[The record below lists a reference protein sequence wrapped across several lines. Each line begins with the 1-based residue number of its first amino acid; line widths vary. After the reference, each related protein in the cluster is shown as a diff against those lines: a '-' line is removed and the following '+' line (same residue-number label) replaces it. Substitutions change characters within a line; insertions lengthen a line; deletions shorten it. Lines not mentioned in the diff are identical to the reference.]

1 MPNKLQAYAE
11 QAERTARQI
20 TGSHLAW
27 TAFLTTAARL
37 YKYPYNEQLM
47 IYMQRPE
54 ATACA
59 EYDFWNEKMGRYVRR
74 GSTGIAL
81 IDATGYKPRLKYV
94 FDVSDTGGKEN
105 ARRVNLW
112 ELKDAHT
119 DSVSAMLERN
129 YGVSGK
135 NGLAEQFESV
145 ASQLAAEYWRDH
157 SRDIL
162 GIVADSYL
170 EEYDDYNIEVAF
182 KNAAAVSITYS
193 LMSRCGMQPED
204 HFEHEDFFSI
214 FDFNTPRTLAAL
226 GTAVSE
232 INEQVLRQ
240 IEVTIRNYE
249 REHSAERTAE
259 HGEQPDLHDERRL
272 HDSRPEDRS
281 AGAAPRQVRADA
293 PEVPEGASAH
303 SLEPDDLGGDPVPAP
318 AGDRAGSAEPL
329 RADDAGAGIGGG
341 SDGGAESPR
350 PNEMGGPDERLQGAG
365 GGSDSRGA
373 DLRITEHP
381 ARGGQLSFF
390 PTEAEQITAI
400 EEAESVAQTPFAFS
414 ASQEQLD
421 HVLRL
426 GGNADDTRMVIAA
439 AFQKQK
445 SVEDIAAL
453 LQNTFHGGNGFK
465 TPEGELS
472 VWYAVD
478 GIHIAPGRSA
488 EYVRSAQVIAW
499 QDAAAHISQLMDS
512 GAYASNVEL
521 AEAGQH
527 ERMQL
532 AQALWYLKHDLSDEA
547 REQGY
552 LSCMDTLRGGGFP
565 DETARLAERLTDSS
579 FRDTLSGEFAQ
590 FYAAH
595 EQDRSLL
602 RFHYHKLENIWQ
614 SLRDLSLPRREYSSE
629 MTAVPELGRFIT
641 EDEIDHALDRGS
653 GVEGGKGR
661 IYEYFTADHTGKEKA
676 AFLKDEYGIGGRS
689 HAVSG
694 ASHSDESHDS
704 RGIVLKKAGCANVEL
719 SWTKVAARI
728 DSLIQKDRFLSPREK
743 ERYAQLQREK
753 EAERELPTQAQ
764 NDYNSIKEAHP
775 DDIVLFQVGDFF
787 EMYGEDAK
795 QAAELL
801 ALNLTT
807 RAIPGAGRVEMCGVP
822 AHNLEM
828 YVERLRDKYDVTI
841 AEAPDFRGERHIYTL
856 RSIDHEA
863 EAAINAYEAEFGADG
878 TRVFRDPAAEQVQPT
893 VQERLEHYR
902 PVVMAA
908 VSEDTAYRNACGH
921 SDRENAEIECNAAVR
936 RAVLNSKDM
945 ELIRLFSDIPEFR
958 NHLHQEVFEGTYER
972 LHDLLRPLSQDDID
986 DALRAWNGNIGSK
999 HAVVRYM
1006 EQHGR
1011 EKETAAWLAREY
1023 GGKEG
1028 NNLFIVRAGS
1038 PETAELTW
1046 SKVQR
1051 RIAQLIRED
1060 KFFTEQE
1067 KSVLEQNRNYLILD
1081 RLRADCEYFLGA
1093 GNRAEKHLWAGSV
1106 YAQIVKMRELY
1117 DALPQKPEWLTK
1129 EMIDDYADR
1138 MAPQYQVVV
1147 YHHFENGFDEK
1158 RDYQTLE
1165 EAEKAAQGYVD
1176 GTMESDG
1183 FAYDGAAIYD
1193 QQARKYLRIYG
1204 DYPDEQAHAEVA
1216 GREPTA
1222 ETIIPAD
1229 RFHVVSLDRGFR
1241 TLYAVWD
1248 DETHGYYVD
1257 ADGVTEE
1264 FTSEWQAEAYRLE
1277 LQGQAEQALIERAKG
1292 LISDFCQSEYGSE
1305 TDFSD
1310 PAKIGVAYTT
1320 ITDDEI
1326 PVQVNIDLVNY
1337 RLERYL
1343 DDEHLET
1350 RQYGSLQELISN
1362 ELENLDFSDL
1372 IHVSDED
1379 VEQHRRHAPEEAV
1392 AEAPETAP
1400 APQREPF
1407 PYSVG
1412 DTVYL
1417 ENGKPYIIENVGVFD
1432 ITLSDPTLF
1441 YPISRAESRESF
1453 ARLMERYPQPEQAPA
1468 ENTSVPEKEPK
1479 PAYTEETVA
1488 VYPGDKNNLPY
1499 DVEIRTLRFDEPE
1512 HDPPAPQRPPAEN
1525 FRIMDDDLGKGG
1537 AKEKF
1542 WRNIKAI
1549 ATLKQI
1555 ESENR
1560 NATPEEQHILSQ
1572 YVGWGGLADA
1582 FDPEKA
1588 GWRAEYDELKGVLTP
1603 EEYAAARA
1611 STLNAHYTSPTV
1623 IRAIYDA
1630 VENMGFRTGNILE
1643 PSMGVGNFFGML
1655 PESMKSSR
1663 LYGVE
1668 LDSITGRIA
1677 RQLYPKADI
1686 TVAGFETTDRK
1697 DFFDLAVGNV
1707 PFGQYQVNDRAYN
1720 RLGFSIHNYFFAKA
1734 LDQVRPGGVVA
1745 FVTSRYTMD
1754 AKDSAARKYIAQ
1766 RADLLG
1772 AIRLPNNAFKANAG
1786 TDVVSDII
1794 FLQKRDR
1801 PIDIEPDWVHLG
1813 ANADGFAINQYFI
1826 DHPEMVLGRQTSES
1840 TQYGR
1845 QDFTVAP
1852 IEGADLATLL
1862 HAAVQSIGGEYRA
1875 AELPDLGENETIQDT
1890 IPADPNVKN
1899 YSYAVV
1905 DGEVYY
1911 RENSVMVKPSLNAT
1925 AKERVKGM
1933 AELRDCV
1940 HRLIDLQMWE
1950 SDDIS
1955 IRTEQQKL
1963 NRLYDRFTEK
1973 YGLINSRG
1981 NALAFADDS
1990 SYYLLCSLEML
2001 DDEDKTKLKG
2011 KADMFTKRTIRQRQ
2025 SVTSVDT
2032 AAEALALSI
2041 GEKARV
2047 DMAYMS
2053 QLTGKSEDDII
2064 DELNGVIFLDP
2075 VYGDWQ
2081 TADEYLSGNVRQKLR
2096 EAENAAVDSPGYLP
2110 NVEALRA
2117 AQPKDLDASEIE
2129 VRLGATWIDKKY
2141 IQQFMFELLEPPLY
2155 ARRSLEVNYSEF
2167 TAEWNISGKNS
2178 IPYNDINAR
2187 MTYGTDCANAYKI
2200 LEDTLNLRDV
2210 RIYDTVRD
2218 ADGTEKRVLN
2228 SKETTLAQQKQQAI
2242 KEAFRDWIWRDP
2254 DRRRELVQFYNER
2267 FNSTRPREYDGR
2279 HLIFPGMNPEITL
2292 REHQRNAI
2300 AHDLYGGNTLL
2311 AHEVGAGKTF
2321 EMIAAAMEGKRLGL
2335 CQKSLFAVPNH
2346 LTEQWASEFLRLY
2359 PSANILVA
2367 TKKDFETRN
2376 RKKFCAR
2383 IATGDYDAVIIG
2395 HSQFERIPVSR
2406 ERQERLLQ
2414 EQIWEIEDGISE
2426 LKASRA
2432 ERFTIKELERTKKNL
2447 KAKLQ
2452 KLHDAARKD
2461 DVVTF
2466 EQLGVDRLYVDE
2478 AHSFKNLFLYTKMRN
2493 VAGLSTTDAQ
2503 KSSDMLLKCRYIDE
2517 ITHGKGVTFATGTP
2531 ISNSMT
2537 ELYTMMRYL
2546 QHDMLKRNSLTHFD
2560 CWASAFGETTTAIE
2574 LAPEGTGY
2582 RARTRFAKFFNL
2594 PELMNLF
2601 REAADI
2607 KTSDQLNL
2615 PTPTPVYH
2623 NEVSQPTPLQ
2633 KQMVQELSERAA
2645 KVHAGIVDASTDNM
2659 LKITSDGRKLG
2670 LDQRVINPDL
2680 PDDPGSKVNRCVDNI
2695 HRIWQDGQTEKLTQL
2710 VFCDL
2715 STPKGKAAQ
2724 SGRIAAK
2731 GTDSPELHALE
2742 AAIDAET
2749 GPEEPPFTIYDDI
2762 REKLVARGIPR
2773 EQIAFIH
2780 EANTEVRK
2788 KELFAKVRS
2797 GQVRVLMGST
2807 FKMGAGMN
2815 VQDRLVALHDL
2826 DCPWRPGDL
2835 EQRSGRIIRQGNRN
2849 KEVHIYRY
2857 VTESTFDAYLWQT
2870 VENKQKF
2877 ISQIMT
2883 SKSPV
2888 RSCED
2893 IDEAA
2898 LSYAE
2903 IKALCAGDERIRE
2916 KMDLDVDVARL
2927 RLMKANHQSQQY
2939 RLEDNILRHFPAQIE
2954 ENKGFLSG
2962 FEADMKTLEQHS
2974 HPKDG
2979 FAGMEVKGD
2988 FLTDKDNAGAAI
3000 LEAFKDAKGLESVP
3014 IGTYRGFSMSLTVEN
3029 FGKDFILT
3037 LKGRMS
3043 HRVELGK
3050 DARGN
3055 LVRIDNALA
3064 QMPERYKTVQGRL
3077 ENVQAQLATAK
3088 AELGK
3093 PFPQEA
3099 ELKEKSARL
3108 AELNAELNIDDRTPM
3123 EQAAENVVAK
3133 RPSVLGK
3140 LKAPSVHGA
3149 GEKKKSHE
3157 QEAR

>member
-1 MPNKLQAYAE
+1 M
-11 QAERTARQI
+11 
-20 TGSHLAW
+20 
-27 TAFLTTAARL
+27 
-37 YKYPYNEQLM
+37 
-47 IYMQRPE
+47 
-54 ATACA
+54 
-59 EYDFWNEKMGRYVRR
+59 
-74 GSTGIAL
+74 
-81 IDATGYKPRLKYV
+81 
-94 FDVSDTGGKEN
+94 
-105 ARRVNLW
+105 
-112 ELKDAHT
+112 
-119 DSVSAMLERN
+119 
-129 YGVSGK
+129 
-135 NGLAEQFESV
+135 
-145 ASQLAAEYWRDH
+145 
-157 SRDIL
+157 
-162 GIVADSYL
+162 
-170 EEYDDYNIEVAF
+170 
-182 KNAAAVSITYS
+182 
-193 LMSRCGMQPED
+193 
-204 HFEHEDFFSI
+204 
-214 FDFNTPRTLAAL
+214 
-226 GTAVSE
+226 
-232 INEQVLRQ
+232 
-240 IEVTIRNYE
+240 
-249 REHSAERTAE
+249 
-259 HGEQPDLHDERRL
+259 
-272 HDSRPEDRS
+272 
-281 AGAAPRQVRADA
+281 
-293 PEVPEGASAH
+293 
-303 SLEPDDLGGDPVPAP
+303 
-318 AGDRAGSAEPL
+318 
-329 RADDAGAGIGGG
+329 
-341 SDGGAESPR
+341 
-350 PNEMGGPDERLQGAG
+350 
-365 GGSDSRGA
+365 
-373 DLRITEHP
+373 
-381 ARGGQLSFF
+381 
-390 PTEAEQITAI
+390 
-400 EEAESVAQTPFAFS
+400 
-414 ASQEQLD
+414 
-421 HVLRL
+421 
-426 GGNADDTRMVIAA
+426 
-439 AFQKQK
+439 
-445 SVEDIAAL
+445 
-453 LQNTFHGGNGFK
+453 
-465 TPEGELS
+465 
-472 VWYAVD
+472 
-478 GIHIAPGRSA
+478 
-488 EYVRSAQVIAW
+488 
-499 QDAAAHISQLMDS
+499 
-512 GAYASNVEL
+512 
-521 AEAGQH
+521 
-527 ERMQL
+527 
-532 AQALWYLKHDLSDEA
+532 
-547 REQGY
+547 
-552 LSCMDTLRGGGFP
+552 
-565 DETARLAERLTDSS
+565 
-579 FRDTLSGEFAQ
+579 
-590 FYAAH
+590 
-595 EQDRSLL
+595 
-602 RFHYHKLENIWQ
+602 
-614 SLRDLSLPRREYSSE
+614 
-629 MTAVPELGRFIT
+629 
-641 EDEIDHALDRGS
+641 
-653 GVEGGKGR
+653 
-661 IYEYFTADHTGKEKA
+661 
-676 AFLKDEYGIGGRS
+676 
-689 HAVSG
+689 
-694 ASHSDESHDS
+694 
-704 RGIVLKKAGCANVEL
+704 
-719 SWTKVAARI
+719 
-728 DSLIQKDRFLSPREK
+728 
-743 ERYAQLQREK
+743 
-753 EAERELPTQAQ
+753 
-764 NDYNSIKEAHP
+764 
-775 DDIVLFQVGDFF
+775 
-787 EMYGEDAK
+787 
-795 QAAELL
+795 
-801 ALNLTT
+801 
-807 RAIPGAGRVEMCGVP
+807 
-822 AHNLEM
+822 
-828 YVERLRDKYDVTI
+828 
-841 AEAPDFRGERHIYTL
+841 
-856 RSIDHEA
+856 
-863 EAAINAYEAEFGADG
+863 
-878 TRVFRDPAAEQVQPT
+878 FRDPAAEQVQPT

-945 ELIRLFSDIPEFR
+945 EFIRLFSDVPEFR

-986 DALRAWNGNIGSK
+986 DALRAWNGNIESK

-1006 EQHGR
+1006 QQHGR

-1023 GGKEG
+1023 GGNECKS
-1028 NNLFIVRAGS
+1028 LFIVRAGS
-1038 PETAELTW
+1038 PETVELTW
-1046 SKVQR
+1046 PKVQG
-1051 RIAQLIRED
+1051 RIAQLIQADSFYTERERD
-1060 KFFTEQE
+1060 NFDDIDPVAVREALAQRGIVNGQVVDAE
-1067 KSVLEQNRNYLILD
+1067 ANRNSPFVRQVMADVERIAQQQETIADHSQEYRLLD

-1093 GNRAEKHLWAGSV
+1093 GARAEKHLWAGNV
-1106 YAQIVKMRELY
+1106 HAQIAKLRELY
-1117 DALPQKPEWLTK
+1117 DALPEKPEWLTK
-1129 EMIDDYADR
+1129 EAIDEYAER
-1138 MAPQYQVVV
+1138 MAPPYQVVV
-1147 YHHFENGFDEK
+1147 YHHMENGFDEK
-1158 RDYQTLE
+1158 LDYQTLQ
-1165 EAEKAAQGYVD
+1165 EAEAAAQGYVD

-1204 DYPDEQAHAEVA
+1204 DYPDERAHAEVA

-1222 ETIIPAD
+1222 ESIIPAD

-1248 DETHGYYVD
+1248 DENHGHYVD

-1277 LQGQAEQALIERAKG
+1277 LQGQAEQALLERAKG
-1292 LISDFCQSEYGSE
+1292 LISDFCRSEYGSE
-1305 TDFSD
+1305 ADFSD
-1310 PAKIGVAYTT
+1310 PAKIGIAYTT
-1320 ITDDEI
+1320 VTDDEI
-1326 PVQVNIDLVNY
+1326 PVQVNIDLVNF

-1350 RQYGSLQELISN
+1350 RQYASLQELISN

-1379 VEQHRRHAPEEAV
+1379 VEQYRWREPEEAV
-1392 AEAPETAP
+1392 AEAPETAS

-1417 ENGKPYIIENVGVFD
+1417 ENGKPYIIESVGVFD

-1453 ARLMERYPQPEQAPA
+1453 ARLMERYPQPEKTAA
-1468 ENTSVPEKEPK
+1468 ENTAVPEKEPNHT
-1479 PAYTEETVA
+1479 YTEETVA

-1512 HDPPAPQRPPAEN
+1512 PPSFEEVVDANPISVQAGGEWQTFPNREAAEKAMYEEYKDNLRRNAEN
-1525 FRIMDDDLGKGG
+1525 FRITDDELGVGG
-1537 AKEKF
+1537 AKAKF
-1542 WRNIKAI
+1542 RANMAAI
-1549 ATLKQI
+1549 NLLKELEFEGLQA
-1555 ESENR
+1555 SQ
-1560 NATPEEQHILSQ
+1560 EQQEVLSR

-1582 FDPEKA
+1582 FDEGKDN
-1588 GWRAEYDELKGVLTP
+1588 WKDEFAELYATLSP

-1623 IRAIYDA
+1623 IKAIYEA
-1630 VENMGFRTGNILE
+1630 VGNMGFQTGNILE

-1677 RQLYPKADI
+1677 KQLYPKADI

-1786 TDVVSDII
+1786 TEVVSDII

-1801 PIDIEPDWVHLG
+1801 PIDIEPEWVHLG
-1813 ANADGFAINQYFI
+1813 ENEDGFAINQYFI

-1845 QDFTVAP
+1845 QDFTVEP
-1852 IEGADLATLL
+1852 YEDLDLATQLRY
-1862 HAAVQSIGGEYRA
+1862 AIQNIGGKYEA

-1911 RENSVMVKPSLNAT
+1911 RENSVMVKPNLNAT

-1955 IRTEQQKL
+1955 IRAEQQKL

-1990 SYYLLCSLEML
+1990 SYYLLCSLEVL
-2001 DDEDKTKLKG
+2001 DDEDKTKLKS
-2011 KADMFTKRTIRQRQ
+2011 KADMFTKRTIKQQR
-2025 SVTSVDT
+2025 SVDSVDT

-2110 NVEALRA
+2110 NMEALRA

-2141 IQQFMFELLEPPLY
+2141 IQQFMFELLEPPVY

-2218 ADGTEKRVLN
+2218 ADGKEKRVLN

-2254 DRRRELVQFYNER
+2254 DRRRELVQLYNER

-2607 KTSDQLNL
+2607 KTADQLNL
-2615 PTPTPVYH
+2615 PTPTAIYH
-2623 NEVSQPTPLQ
+2623 TEVTQPTALQ
-2633 KQMVQELSERAA
+2633 QQMVQELSERAA
-2645 KVHAGIVDASTDNM
+2645 KVHAGSVDASTDNM

-2680 PDDPGSKVNRCVDNI
+2680 PDDPNSKVNRCVDNI
-2695 HRIWQDGQTEKLTQL
+2695 HRIWQDGQADKLTQL

-2731 GTDSPELHALE
+2731 STDNPELHALE

-2749 GPEEPPFTIYDDI
+2749 EPEEPPFTIYDDI

-2962 FEADMKTLEQHS
+2962 FEADMKTLEQHP

-3000 LEAFKDAKGLESVP
+3000 LEAFKDAKGLEPVP
-3014 IGTYRGFSMSLTVEN
+3014 IGSYRGFSMSLTVEN

-3108 AELNAELNIDDRTPM
+3108 AELNAELNIDDQTPM

-3140 LKAPSVHGA
+3140 LKAPCVHGA

>member
-1 MPNKLQAYAE
+1 
-11 QAERTARQI
+11 
-20 TGSHLAW
+20 
-27 TAFLTTAARL
+27 
-37 YKYPYNEQLM
+37 
-47 IYMQRPE
+47 
-54 ATACA
+54 
-59 EYDFWNEKMGRYVRR
+59 
-74 GSTGIAL
+74 
-81 IDATGYKPRLKYV
+81 
-94 FDVSDTGGKEN
+94 
-105 ARRVNLW
+105 
-112 ELKDAHT
+112 
-119 DSVSAMLERN
+119 
-129 YGVSGK
+129 
-135 NGLAEQFESV
+135 
-145 ASQLAAEYWRDH
+145 
-157 SRDIL
+157 
-162 GIVADSYL
+162 
-170 EEYDDYNIEVAF
+170 
-182 KNAAAVSITYS
+182 
-193 LMSRCGMQPED
+193 
-204 HFEHEDFFSI
+204 
-214 FDFNTPRTLAAL
+214 
-226 GTAVSE
+226 
-232 INEQVLRQ
+232 
-240 IEVTIRNYE
+240 
-249 REHSAERTAE
+249 
-259 HGEQPDLHDERRL
+259 
-272 HDSRPEDRS
+272 
-281 AGAAPRQVRADA
+281 
-293 PEVPEGASAH
+293 
-303 SLEPDDLGGDPVPAP
+303 
-318 AGDRAGSAEPL
+318 
-329 RADDAGAGIGGG
+329 
-341 SDGGAESPR
+341 
-350 PNEMGGPDERLQGAG
+350 
-365 GGSDSRGA
+365 
-373 DLRITEHP
+373 
-381 ARGGQLSFF
+381 
-390 PTEAEQITAI
+390 
-400 EEAESVAQTPFAFS
+400 
-414 ASQEQLD
+414 
-421 HVLRL
+421 
-426 GGNADDTRMVIAA
+426 
-439 AFQKQK
+439 
-445 SVEDIAAL
+445 
-453 LQNTFHGGNGFK
+453 
-465 TPEGELS
+465 
-472 VWYAVD
+472 
-478 GIHIAPGRSA
+478 
-488 EYVRSAQVIAW
+488 
-499 QDAAAHISQLMDS
+499 
-512 GAYASNVEL
+512 
-521 AEAGQH
+521 
-527 ERMQL
+527 
-532 AQALWYLKHDLSDEA
+532 
-547 REQGY
+547 
-552 LSCMDTLRGGGFP
+552 
-565 DETARLAERLTDSS
+565 
-579 FRDTLSGEFAQ
+579 
-590 FYAAH
+590 
-595 EQDRSLL
+595 
-602 RFHYHKLENIWQ
+602 
-614 SLRDLSLPRREYSSE
+614 
-629 MTAVPELGRFIT
+629 
-641 EDEIDHALDRGS
+641 
-653 GVEGGKGR
+653 
-661 IYEYFTADHTGKEKA
+661 
-676 AFLKDEYGIGGRS
+676 
-689 HAVSG
+689 
-694 ASHSDESHDS
+694 
-704 RGIVLKKAGCANVEL
+704 
-719 SWTKVAARI
+719 
-728 DSLIQKDRFLSPREK
+728 
-743 ERYAQLQREK
+743 
-753 EAERELPTQAQ
+753 
-764 NDYNSIKEAHP
+764 
-775 DDIVLFQVGDFF
+775 
-787 EMYGEDAK
+787 
-795 QAAELL
+795 
-801 ALNLTT
+801 
-807 RAIPGAGRVEMCGVP
+807 
-822 AHNLEM
+822 
-828 YVERLRDKYDVTI
+828 
-841 AEAPDFRGERHIYTL
+841 
-856 RSIDHEA
+856 
-863 EAAINAYEAEFGADG
+863 
-878 TRVFRDPAAEQVQPT
+878 VFRDPAAEQVQPT

-945 ELIRLFSDIPEFR
+945 EFIRLFSDVPEFR

-986 DALRAWNGNIGSK
+986 DALRAWNGNIESK

-1006 EQHGR
+1006 QQHGR

-1023 GGKEG
+1023 GGNECKS
-1028 NNLFIVRAGS
+1028 LFIVRAGS
-1038 PETAELTW
+1038 PETVELTW
-1046 SKVQR
+1046 PKVQG
-1051 RIAQLIRED
+1051 RIAQLIQADSFYTERERD
-1060 KFFTEQE
+1060 NFDDIDPVAVREALAQRGIVNGQVVDAE
-1067 KSVLEQNRNYLILD
+1067 ANRNSPFVRQVMADVERIAQQQETIADHSQEYRLLD

-1093 GNRAEKHLWAGSV
+1093 GARAEKHLWAGNV
-1106 YAQIVKMRELY
+1106 HAQIAKLRELY
-1117 DALPQKPEWLTK
+1117 DALPEKPEWLTK
-1129 EMIDDYADR
+1129 EAIDEYAER
-1138 MAPQYQVVV
+1138 MAPPYQVVV
-1147 YHHFENGFDEK
+1147 YHHMENGFDEK
-1158 RDYQTLE
+1158 LDYQTLQ
-1165 EAEKAAQGYVD
+1165 EAEAAAQGYVD

-1204 DYPDEQAHAEVA
+1204 DYPDERAHAEVA

-1222 ETIIPAD
+1222 ESIIPAD

-1248 DETHGYYVD
+1248 DENHGHYVD

-1277 LQGQAEQALIERAKG
+1277 LQGQAEQALLERAKG
-1292 LISDFCQSEYGSE
+1292 LISDFCRSEYGSE
-1305 TDFSD
+1305 ADFSD
-1310 PAKIGVAYTT
+1310 PAKIGIAYTT
-1320 ITDDEI
+1320 VTDDEI
-1326 PVQVNIDLVNY
+1326 PVQVNIDLVNF

-1350 RQYGSLQELISN
+1350 RQYASLQELISN

-1379 VEQHRRHAPEEAV
+1379 VEQYRWREPEEAV
-1392 AEAPETAP
+1392 AEAPETAS

-1417 ENGKPYIIENVGVFD
+1417 ENGKPYIIESVGVFD

-1453 ARLMERYPQPEQAPA
+1453 ARLMERYPQPEKTAA
-1468 ENTSVPEKEPK
+1468 ENTAVPEKEPNHT
-1479 PAYTEETVA
+1479 YTEETVA

-1512 HDPPAPQRPPAEN
+1512 PPSFEEVVDANPISVQAGGEWQTFPNREAAEKAMYEEYKDNLRRNAEN
-1525 FRIMDDDLGKGG
+1525 FRITDDELGVGG
-1537 AKEKF
+1537 AKAKF
-1542 WRNIKAI
+1542 RANMAAI
-1549 ATLKQI
+1549 NLLKELEFEGLQA
-1555 ESENR
+1555 SQ
-1560 NATPEEQHILSQ
+1560 EQQEVLSR

-1582 FDPEKA
+1582 FDEGKDN
-1588 GWRAEYDELKGVLTP
+1588 WKDEFAELYATLSP

-1623 IRAIYDA
+1623 IKAIYEA
-1630 VENMGFRTGNILE
+1630 VGNMGFQTGNILE

-1677 RQLYPKADI
+1677 KQLYPKADI

-1786 TDVVSDII
+1786 TEVVSDII

-1801 PIDIEPDWVHLG
+1801 PIDIEPEWVHLG
-1813 ANADGFAINQYFI
+1813 ENEDGFAINQYFI

-1845 QDFTVAP
+1845 QDFTVEP
-1852 IEGADLATLL
+1852 YEDLDLATQLRY
-1862 HAAVQSIGGEYRA
+1862 AIQNIGGKYEA

-1911 RENSVMVKPSLNAT
+1911 RENSVMVKPNLNAT

-1955 IRTEQQKL
+1955 IRAEQQKL

-1990 SYYLLCSLEML
+1990 SYYLLCSLEVL
-2001 DDEDKTKLKG
+2001 DDEDKTKLKS
-2011 KADMFTKRTIRQRQ
+2011 KADMFTKRTIKQQR
-2025 SVTSVDT
+2025 SVDSVDT

-2110 NVEALRA
+2110 NMEALRA

-2141 IQQFMFELLEPPLY
+2141 IQQFMFELLEPPVY

-2218 ADGTEKRVLN
+2218 ADGKEKRVLN

-2254 DRRRELVQFYNER
+2254 DRRRELVQLYNER

-2607 KTSDQLNL
+2607 KTADQLNL
-2615 PTPTPVYH
+2615 PTPTAIYH
-2623 NEVSQPTPLQ
+2623 TEVTQPTALQ
-2633 KQMVQELSERAA
+2633 QQMVQELSERAA
-2645 KVHAGIVDASTDNM
+2645 KVHAGSVDASTDNM

-2680 PDDPGSKVNRCVDNI
+2680 PDDPNSKVNRCVDNI
-2695 HRIWQDGQTEKLTQL
+2695 HRIWQDGQADKLTQL

-2731 GTDSPELHALE
+2731 STDNPELHALE

-2749 GPEEPPFTIYDDI
+2749 EPEEPPFTIYDDI

-2962 FEADMKTLEQHS
+2962 FEADMKTLEQHP

-3000 LEAFKDAKGLESVP
+3000 LEAFKDAKGLEPVP
-3014 IGTYRGFSMSLTVEN
+3014 IGSYRGFSMSLTVEN

-3093 PFPQEA
+3093 PFPQET

-3140 LKAPSVHGA
+3140 LKAPCVHGA

>member
-129 YGVSGK
+129 YSVSGK

-214 FDFNTPRTLAAL
+214 FDFNTPRTVAAL

-259 HGEQPDLHDERRL
+259 HGEQSDLHDERRL

-303 SLEPDDLGGDPVPAP
+303 PLEPDDLGGDTVPAP
-318 AGDRAGSAEPL
+318 AGDRAGGAEPL
-329 RADDAGAGIGGG
+329 RADDAGAGGGG
-341 SDGGAESPR
+341 RSDGEPESQR
-350 PNEMGGPDERLQGAG
+350 PDEMGGPDEHLQGAG
-365 GGSDSRGA
+365 RGDYSGRA

-381 ARGGQLSFF
+381 TRGGQLSFF

-400 EEAESVAQTPFAFS
+400 EEAESAQTPFAFS
-414 ASQEQLD
+414 VSQVQLD

-426 GGNADDTRMVIAA
+426 GGNSDNTRMVIAA
-439 AFQKQK
+439 AFQKHK
-445 SVEDIAAL
+445 STEDIAAL
-453 LQNTFHGGNGFK
+453 LQSTFHGGNGFK

-472 VWYAVD
+472 AWYAVD

-499 QDAAAHISQLMDS
+499 QDAAARISQLMDS

-565 DETARLAERLTDSS
+565 DETARLAEQLTNTD
-579 FRDTLSGEFAQ
+579 FRETLSGEFAQ

-614 SLRDLSLPRREYSSE
+614 SLRDLSLPRRAYSSE
-629 MTAVPELGRFIT
+629 MTAVPELARFIT

-653 GVEGGKGR
+653 GVEGGKSR

-764 NDYNSIKEAHP
+764 IDYNSIKEAHP

-801 ALNLTT
+801 DLNLTT

-822 AHNLEM
+822 SHNLEM
-828 YVERLRDKYDVTI
+828 YVEKLRDKYDVTI

-945 ELIRLFSDIPEFR
+945 ELIRLFSDMPEFR
-958 NHLHQEVFEGTYER
+958 SRLHRETFEGTYAR

-986 DALRAWNGNIGSK
+986 DALRAWNGNIESK

-1023 GGKEG
+1023 GGNEN

-1046 SKVQR
+1046 PKVQR

-1060 KFFTEQE
+1060 NFFTEQE
-1067 KSVLEQNRNYLILD
+1067 RDNFDDIDPVAVREALAQRGIAGGEVVDPEQLNSDPFIQRVMQDAERVAEQEEPALD
-1081 RLRADCEYFLGA
+1081 
-1093 GNRAEKHLWAGSV
+1093 
-1106 YAQIVKMRELY
+1106 
-1117 DALPQKPEWLTK
+1117 
-1129 EMIDDYADR
+1129 
-1138 MAPQYQVVV
+1138 
-1147 YHHFENGFDEK
+1147 
-1158 RDYQTLE
+1158 
-1165 EAEKAAQGYVD
+1165 
-1176 GTMESDG
+1176 
-1183 FAYDGAAIYD
+1183 
-1193 QQARKYLRIYG
+1193 
-1204 DYPDEQAHAEVA
+1204 
-1216 GREPTA
+1216 
-1222 ETIIPAD
+1222 PAD

-1277 LQGQAEQALIERAKG
+1277 LQGQAEQALTERAKG
-1292 LISDFCQSEYGSE
+1292 LISDFCRSEYGSE
-1305 TDFSD
+1305 ADFSD

-1326 PVQVNIDLVNY
+1326 PLQVNIDLVNY

-1350 RQYGSLQELISN
+1350 RQYISLQELISN

-1379 VEQHRRHAPEEAV
+1379 VEQHRWHEPEEAV

-1417 ENGKPYIIENVGVFD
+1417 ENGKPYIIESIGVFD

-1453 ARLMERYPQPEQAPA
+1453 ARLMERYPQPEKTAA
-1468 ENTSVPEKEPK
+1468 ENTAIPEKEPDHT
-1479 PAYTEETVA
+1479 YTEETVA

-1512 HDPPAPQRPPAEN
+1512 HDPPAPLPPAEN
-1525 FRIMDDDLGKGG
+1525 FRIMDDELGVGG
-1537 AKEKF
+1537 AKAKF
-1542 WRNIKAI
+1542 RANMAAI
-1549 ATLKQI
+1549 NLLKELELEGAQ
-1555 ESENR
+1555 
-1560 NATPEEQHILSQ
+1560 ATPEQQEILSR

-1582 FDPEKA
+1582 FDESKDN
-1588 GWRAEYDELKGVLTP
+1588 WKDEFAELYATLSP
-1603 EEYAAARA
+1603 EEYVAARA

-1623 IRAIYDA
+1623 IKAIYEA
-1630 VENMGFRTGNILE
+1630 VGNMGFQTGNILE
-1643 PSMGVGNFFGML
+1643 PAMGVGNFFGLL
-1655 PESMKSSR
+1655 PQEMQGSR

-1677 RQLYPKADI
+1677 KQLYPKADI
-1686 TVAGFETTDRK
+1686 TVAGFETIDRR
-1697 DFFDLAVGNV
+1697 DFFDLAIGNV

-1720 RLGFSIHNYFFAKA
+1720 KLGFSIHDYFFAKT
-1734 LDQVRPGGVVA
+1734 LDQVRPGGVIA

-1754 AKDSAARKYIAQ
+1754 KRSPEVRKYIAQ
-1766 RADLLG
+1766 RAELLG

-1786 TDVVSDII
+1786 TEVVSDII

-1813 ANADGFAINQYFI
+1813 ENEDGFSINQYFI
-1826 DHPEMVLGRQTSES
+1826 DNPEMVLGRQTSES

-1845 QDFTVAP
+1845 QDFTVEP
-1852 IEGADLATLL
+1852 YEDLDLATQLRY
-1862 HAAVQSIGGEYRA
+1862 AIQNIGGKYEA
-1875 AELPDLGENETIQDT
+1875 AELPDLGENDAIQDT

-1955 IRTEQQKL
+1955 IRAEQQKL

-2187 MTYGTDCANAYKI
+2187 MTYGTDCANAYRI

-2218 ADGTEKRVLN
+2218 ADGKEKRVLN

-2254 DRRRELVQFYNER
+2254 DRRRELVQLYNER

-2414 EQIWEIEDGISE
+2414 EQIWEIEDGIAE

-2517 ITHGKGVTFATGTP
+2517 LTHGKGVTFATGTP

-2607 KTSDQLNL
+2607 KTADQLNL
-2615 PTPTPVYH
+2615 PTPTAVYH
-2623 NEVSQPTPLQ
+2623 TEVSQPTPLQ

-2645 KVHAGIVDASTDNM
+2645 KVHSGAIAPTEDNM

-2680 PDDPGSKVNRCVDNI
+2680 PDDPNSKVNLCVNNI
-2695 HRIWQDGQTEKLTQL
+2695 HRIWQDGQAEKLTQL

-2749 GPEEPPFTIYDDI
+2749 GPEESPFTIYDDI

-2780 EANTEVRK
+2780 EANTETRK

-2962 FEADMKTLEQHS
+2962 FEADMKTLEQHP

-2988 FLTDKDNAGAAI
+2988 LLTDKDNAGAAL

-3014 IGTYRGFSMSLTVEN
+3014 IGSYRGFAMSLTVEN

-3140 LKAPSVHGA
+3140 LKAPCVHGA
-3149 GEKKKSHE
+3149 GDRKKSHK

>member
-1 MPNKLQAYAE
+1 M
-11 QAERTARQI
+11 
-20 TGSHLAW
+20 
-27 TAFLTTAARL
+27 
-37 YKYPYNEQLM
+37 
-47 IYMQRPE
+47 
-54 ATACA
+54 
-59 EYDFWNEKMGRYVRR
+59 
-74 GSTGIAL
+74 
-81 IDATGYKPRLKYV
+81 
-94 FDVSDTGGKEN
+94 
-105 ARRVNLW
+105 
-112 ELKDAHT
+112 
-119 DSVSAMLERN
+119 
-129 YGVSGK
+129 
-135 NGLAEQFESV
+135 
-145 ASQLAAEYWRDH
+145 
-157 SRDIL
+157 
-162 GIVADSYL
+162 
-170 EEYDDYNIEVAF
+170 
-182 KNAAAVSITYS
+182 
-193 LMSRCGMQPED
+193 
-204 HFEHEDFFSI
+204 
-214 FDFNTPRTLAAL
+214 
-226 GTAVSE
+226 
-232 INEQVLRQ
+232 
-240 IEVTIRNYE
+240 
-249 REHSAERTAE
+249 
-259 HGEQPDLHDERRL
+259 
-272 HDSRPEDRS
+272 
-281 AGAAPRQVRADA
+281 
-293 PEVPEGASAH
+293 
-303 SLEPDDLGGDPVPAP
+303 
-318 AGDRAGSAEPL
+318 
-329 RADDAGAGIGGG
+329 
-341 SDGGAESPR
+341 
-350 PNEMGGPDERLQGAG
+350 
-365 GGSDSRGA
+365 
-373 DLRITEHP
+373 
-381 ARGGQLSFF
+381 
-390 PTEAEQITAI
+390 
-400 EEAESVAQTPFAFS
+400 
-414 ASQEQLD
+414 
-421 HVLRL
+421 
-426 GGNADDTRMVIAA
+426 
-439 AFQKQK
+439 
-445 SVEDIAAL
+445 
-453 LQNTFHGGNGFK
+453 
-465 TPEGELS
+465 
-472 VWYAVD
+472 
-478 GIHIAPGRSA
+478 
-488 EYVRSAQVIAW
+488 
-499 QDAAAHISQLMDS
+499 
-512 GAYASNVEL
+512 
-521 AEAGQH
+521 
-527 ERMQL
+527 
-532 AQALWYLKHDLSDEA
+532 
-547 REQGY
+547 
-552 LSCMDTLRGGGFP
+552 
-565 DETARLAERLTDSS
+565 
-579 FRDTLSGEFAQ
+579 
-590 FYAAH
+590 
-595 EQDRSLL
+595 
-602 RFHYHKLENIWQ
+602 
-614 SLRDLSLPRREYSSE
+614 
-629 MTAVPELGRFIT
+629 
-641 EDEIDHALDRGS
+641 
-653 GVEGGKGR
+653 
-661 IYEYFTADHTGKEKA
+661 
-676 AFLKDEYGIGGRS
+676 
-689 HAVSG
+689 
-694 ASHSDESHDS
+694 
-704 RGIVLKKAGCANVEL
+704 
-719 SWTKVAARI
+719 
-728 DSLIQKDRFLSPREK
+728 
-743 ERYAQLQREK
+743 
-753 EAERELPTQAQ
+753 
-764 NDYNSIKEAHP
+764 
-775 DDIVLFQVGDFF
+775 
-787 EMYGEDAK
+787 
-795 QAAELL
+795 
-801 ALNLTT
+801 
-807 RAIPGAGRVEMCGVP
+807 
-822 AHNLEM
+822 
-828 YVERLRDKYDVTI
+828 
-841 AEAPDFRGERHIYTL
+841 
-856 RSIDHEA
+856 
-863 EAAINAYEAEFGADG
+863 
-878 TRVFRDPAAEQVQPT
+878 FRDPAAEQVQPT

-945 ELIRLFSDIPEFR
+945 EFIRLFSDVPEFR

-986 DALRAWNGNIGSK
+986 DALRAWNGNIESK

-1006 EQHGR
+1006 QQHGR

-1023 GGKEG
+1023 GGNECKS
-1028 NNLFIVRAGS
+1028 LFIVRAGS
-1038 PETAELTW
+1038 PETVELTW
-1046 SKVQR
+1046 PKVQR
-1051 RIAQLIRED
+1051 RIAQLIQADSFYTERERD
-1060 KFFTEQE
+1060 NFDDIDPVAVREALAQRGIVNGQVVDAE
-1067 KSVLEQNRNYLILD
+1067 ANRNSPFVRQVMADVERIAQQQETIADHSQEYRLLD

-1093 GNRAEKHLWAGSV
+1093 GARAEKHLWAGNV
-1106 YAQIVKMRELY
+1106 HAQIAKLRELY
-1117 DALPQKPEWLTK
+1117 DALPEKPEWLTK
-1129 EMIDDYADR
+1129 EAIDEYAER
-1138 MAPQYQVVV
+1138 MAPPYQVVV
-1147 YHHFENGFDEK
+1147 YHHMENGFDEK
-1158 RDYQTLE
+1158 LDYQTLQ
-1165 EAEKAAQGYVD
+1165 EAEAAAQGYVD

-1204 DYPDEQAHAEVA
+1204 DYPDERAHAEVA

-1222 ETIIPAD
+1222 ESIIPAD

-1248 DETHGYYVD
+1248 DENHGHYVD

-1277 LQGQAEQALIERAKG
+1277 LQGQAEQALLERAKG
-1292 LISDFCQSEYGSE
+1292 LISDFCRSEYGSE
-1305 TDFSD
+1305 ADFSD
-1310 PAKIGVAYTT
+1310 PAKIGIAYTT
-1320 ITDDEI
+1320 VTDDEI
-1326 PVQVNIDLVNY
+1326 PVQVNIDLVNF

-1350 RQYGSLQELISN
+1350 RQYASLQELISN

-1379 VEQHRRHAPEEAV
+1379 VEQYRWREPEEAV
-1392 AEAPETAP
+1392 AEAPETAS

-1417 ENGKPYIIENVGVFD
+1417 ENGKPYIIESVGVFD

-1453 ARLMERYPQPEQAPA
+1453 ARLMERYPQPEKTAA
-1468 ENTSVPEKEPK
+1468 ENTAVPEKEPNHT
-1479 PAYTEETVA
+1479 YTEETVA

-1512 HDPPAPQRPPAEN
+1512 PPSFEEVVDANPISVQAGGEWQTFPNREAAEKAMYEEYKDNLRRNAEN
-1525 FRIMDDDLGKGG
+1525 FRITDDELGVGG
-1537 AKEKF
+1537 AKAKF
-1542 WRNIKAI
+1542 RANMAAI
-1549 ATLKQI
+1549 NLLKELEFEGLQA
-1555 ESENR
+1555 SQ
-1560 NATPEEQHILSQ
+1560 EQQEVLSR

-1582 FDPEKA
+1582 FDEGKDN
-1588 GWRAEYDELKGVLTP
+1588 WKDEFAELYATLSP

-1623 IRAIYDA
+1623 IKAIYEA
-1630 VENMGFRTGNILE
+1630 VGNMGFQTGNILE

-1677 RQLYPKADI
+1677 KQLYPKADI

-1720 RLGFSIHNYFFAKA
+1720 RLDFSIHNYFFAKA

-1786 TDVVSDII
+1786 TEVVSDII

-1801 PIDIEPDWVHLG
+1801 PIDIEPEWVHLG
-1813 ANADGFAINQYFI
+1813 ENEDGFAINQYFI

-1845 QDFTVAP
+1845 QDFTVEP
-1852 IEGADLATLL
+1852 YEDLDLATQLRY
-1862 HAAVQSIGGEYRA
+1862 AIQNIGGKYEA

-1911 RENSVMVKPSLNAT
+1911 RENSVMVKPNLNAT

-1955 IRTEQQKL
+1955 IRAEQQKL

-1990 SYYLLCSLEML
+1990 SYYLLCSLEVL
-2001 DDEDKTKLKG
+2001 DDEDKTKLKS
-2011 KADMFTKRTIRQRQ
+2011 KADMFTKRTIKQQR
-2025 SVTSVDT
+2025 SVDSVDT

-2110 NVEALRA
+2110 NMEALRA

-2141 IQQFMFELLEPPLY
+2141 IQQFMFELLEPPVY

-2218 ADGTEKRVLN
+2218 ADGKEKRVLN

-2254 DRRRELVQFYNER
+2254 DRRRELVQLYNER

-2414 EQIWEIEDGISE
+2414 EQIWEIEDGIAE

-2680 PDDPGSKVNRCVDNI
+2680 PDDPNSKVNRCVDNI

-2749 GPEEPPFTIYDDI
+2749 EPEEPPFTIYDDI

-2780 EANTEVRK
+2780 EANTEARK

-2962 FEADMKTLEQHS
+2962 FETDMKTLEAHP

-3000 LEAFKDAKGLESVP
+3000 LEAFKDAKGLEPVP
-3014 IGTYRGFSMSLTVEN
+3014 IGSYRGFSMSLTVEN

-3108 AELNAELNIDDRTPM
+3108 AELNAELNIDDRTPL

-3140 LKAPSVHGA
+3140 LKVPSVHGA